1 MDANNYIYLKNKVE
15 RFQRL
20 EMFKETLVDMQ
31 AALVRDKD
39 ITITVDSE
47 GTDYM
52 AMKEKLPFGLRIEEH
67 DELFRE
73 IKDNLIDAIGM
84 KIIEIEDKMKE
95 L

>member
-1 MDANNYIYLKNKVE
+1 MDTNNYIYLKNKVE
-15 RFQRL
+15 RFKRL

-31 AALVRDKD
+31 AVLVRDKD
-39 ITITVDSE
+39 ITITVDPE

-52 AMKEKLPFGLRIEEH
+52 AIKEKLPFGLRIEEH

-73 IKDNLIDAIGM
+73 IKDNLIDTIGM
-84 KIIEIEDKMKE
+84 KLIEIEEKMKD